1 MGGAFQPQ
9 GPAVQ
14 YQVPVMGKDGK
25 GIHMKGQHKGYGGFP
40 ALPPP
45 AAPPPAPGY
54 GQAPYVVTYAKGKD
68 AGKCKDAFKSNDNK
82 GGFDNRKGGFD
93 HRVPDQF
100 KGGKDFHKGGFEQ
113 KGGKDYNK
121 GGFEQK
127 GGKDRGFDQKGGAPV
142 GAYGGGK
149 SYDKGGKG
157 GSSFKGR
164 K

>member
-68 AGKCKDAFKSNDNK
+68 AGKGKDAFKSNDN
-82 GGFDNRKGGFD
+82 KGGFD